1 MCTLSPKIRQQPH
14 FRSLRVCEPAG
25 PRSTRRPDGVVGSR
39 SKLDAGLPR
48 LQRRQRRAGVVV
60 APEPAAKAK
69 AGLAEKVRAQ
79 QEKEDAARKELM
91 DKISDELTLPPSEGT
106 FDEYRTKVRRPHV
119 SAPC

>member
-1 MCTLSPKIRQQPH
+1 M
-14 FRSLRVCEPAG
+14 
-25 PRSTRRPDGVVGSR
+25 
-39 SKLDAGLPR
+39 
-48 LQRRQRRAGVVV
+48 
-60 APEPAAKAK
+60 
-69 AGLAEKVRAQ
+69 GLAEKVRAQ